1 MLFRHCICAAL
12 ALAGAASIARAQQA
26 APPLTLIGSSTST
39 FLVFVR
45 GAQVGTEQVAVT
57 RTAEGWSILSTGR
70 IGAPIEITARR
81 MEVRYTADW
90 RAVDF
95 TIDATLRNQLQAIH
109 TTFDGTTAKN
119 DITIAGAL
127 VLPNALFAPYEALAA
142 KLRTAT
148 PGQTFP
154 VYILPQA
161 SLSLTVVDSVTE

>member
-12 ALAGAASIARAQQA
+12 ALAGCASIAGAQQA
-26 APPLTLIGSSTST
+26 APPFTLIGSGTST

-45 GAQVGTEQVAVT
+45 GAQVGTEQVAVA

-81 MEVRYTADW
+81 MEVRYTVDW
-90 RAVDF
+90 KAVDF

-119 DITIAGAL
+119 DITIAG
-127 VLPNALFAPYEALAA
+127 VLTTKSDPIEAARWSCRTRFRAA
-142 KLRTAT
+142 
-148 PGQTFP
+148 
-154 VYILPQA
+154 
-161 SLSLTVVDSVTE
+161 